1 MKKREIV
8 FRMMAGVFF
17 LIFSTEIMLAEP
29 MMKPVPGDPVDF
41 TMAADKSVPA
51 VVHIKTSFTRKNA
64 YYDDFFAPF
73 YDFFNVQP
81 FSQQYP
87 INATGSGVI
96 VSDDGYIVTNNHVV
110 QDAEQISVTLNDKRE
125 FVATVVGLDPS
136 TDLALIK
143 IDEKNL
149 PFLIFGNS
157 DQVKIGEWVLA
168 VGNPFNLTNTVT
180 AGIVSAK
187 ARNINILGGGSSVES
202 FIQTDA
208 AVNPG
213 NSGGALVNTKGEL
226 IGINAA
232 IASNTGSYSGYS
244 FAIPSNI
251 ASKVVSDLKEY
262 GMVQRAYLGA
272 DIVDITAATA
282 KQYGLSSMKGV
293 YVSAVS
299 DGGAAIE
306 AGIEAGDVILSV
318 GSEEVNSSSRLLELI
333 AEKHPGDKLL
343 LEIERGNKTI
353 SKPVTLLNRRG
364 EKVLLKKEDPALST
378 FMGATFSE
386 PDQQTMS
393 RLRLKNGMQISELNE
408 GALKNAGIKE
418 SFIVTKIDQ
427 TIIYSMED
435 IENALSGKS
444 GGVLIEGVY
453 PNGMKAYYGFGL

>member
-168 VGNPFNLTNTVT
+168 VGNPF
-180 AGIVSAK
+180 
-187 ARNINILGGGSSVES
+187 
-202 FIQTDA
+202 
-208 AVNPG
+208 
-213 NSGGALVNTKGEL
+213 
-226 IGINAA
+226 
-232 IASNTGSYSGYS
+232 
-244 FAIPSNI
+244 
-251 ASKVVSDLKEY
+251 
-262 GMVQRAYLGA
+262 
-272 DIVDITAATA
+272 
-282 KQYGLSSMKGV
+282 
-293 YVSAVS
+293 
-299 DGGAAIE
+299 
-306 AGIEAGDVILSV
+306 
-318 GSEEVNSSSRLLELI
+318 
-333 AEKHPGDKLL
+333 
-343 LEIERGNKTI
+343 
-353 SKPVTLLNRRG
+353 
-364 EKVLLKKEDPALST
+364 
-378 FMGATFSE
+378 
-386 PDQQTMS
+386 
-393 RLRLKNGMQISELNE
+393 
-408 GALKNAGIKE
+408 
-418 SFIVTKIDQ
+418 
-427 TIIYSMED
+427 
-435 IENALSGKS
+435 
-444 GGVLIEGVY
+444 
-453 PNGMKAYYGFGL
+453 